1 MFKDRKIQ
9 FKKFTIDLDIN
20 VSDESLNDFKWWM
33 NRNYRYNK
41 EEVVRC
47 QSLVKDLKKD

>member
-1 MFKDRKIQ
+1 MFKARKIR
-9 FKKFTIDLDIN
+9 FKKFTIDLDIEF
-20 VSDESLNDFKWWM
+20 SDESLNDFKWWM

-41 EEVVRC
+41 EEVARC